1 MSHDDL
7 KGMLND
13 YVDGALDAT
22 AHHRVDRHLESCD
35 ACREEVAALRS
46 LVADLRAL
54 PKEIAP
60 SADLWGEIARQTR
73 GTGPS
78 DVGLEEVQRTRSG
91 WTSGWRLAAAATL
104 LVACSSALTFYLSRG
119 LPDTGLAA
127 LGEGRGTPAF
137 QVELARVDVAGTYS
151 GTIQALRRTLRERR
165 SDLSPETLREV
176 ERNLTIIDA
185 AISASQ
191 VALAAD
197 PEDGNLIRTV
207 SAMYEEKIALLQDA
221 NGLPHGS

>member
-22 AHHRVDRHLESCD
+22 AHQRMDRHLESCD
-35 ACREEVAALRS
+35 PCREEVAALRS

-60 SADLWGEIARQTR
+60 PADLWGEIGRQTR
-73 GTGPS
+73 QAGPS
-78 DVGLEEVQRTRSG
+78 VVGFEEVQHARSG
-91 WTSGWRLAAAATL
+91 WASGWRLAVAATL
-104 LVACSSALTFYLSRG
+104 LVACSSALTLYLSRG
-119 LPDTGLAA
+119 LPDTGLAG
-127 LGEGRGTPAF
+127 LGGDQGTPAF
-137 QVELARVDVAGTYS
+137 QAELARVNVAGTYS

-221 NGLPHGS
+221 NELPHGS